1 MREFM
6 SKRIRKELTA
16 KIPRLKGSFREYM
29 SWPLFLAPLLIAMNL
44 IIYFVDMKA
53 GTIMTVFIMIYITAA
68 IGIYQYYR
76 KQLHC
81 DLMNYASNYAQL
93 QKRLL
98 DSMTVPYA
106 MADNAGRIAWSNKEF
121 QKIIE
126 QDGRGHRTLNAI
138 FPEIT
143 GKSYPRGNED
153 STVHVVFCGRNYQ
166 LSIRKILFSDVK
178 DMISIRDQELIKV
191 SMYAVYLFDE
201 TEVLYY
207 QKEIEKE
214 RMVSGL
220 IYMDNYEEAL
230 KSVEEV
236 RRSLLVAL
244 IDRKINKYVIRY
256 DGILKKLEKDK
267 YFVVFKQKH
276 LEEMKEER
284 FSLLEDVKTVNIGN
298 EMSITLSIG
307 LGAGGESYIRNSD
320 YARSAMDM
328 ALGRG
333 GDQVV
338 LKEKDNIT
346 YYGGKSPTQE
356 KNTRVRA
363 RVKAHAL
370 RELIETKED
379 VIIMGHHISDVDC
392 IGAAIG
398 IYRAAKTSAKHA
410 SIVAEDVTN
419 NVKPL
424 MDRYRNTPEYDEDL
438 FITKEEALKR
448 IHPNTLLVVVD
459 TNRPNYTESPELLSR
474 AQNIVVL
481 DHHRQTRDVIEN
493 ALLSY
498 VEPYASS
505 TCEMVAEIL
514 QYYSEDIRIKSGDA
528 DAIYAGMVVDTN
540 NFLNK
545 TGVRTFEAAAFLRR
559 NGADVTRVRKM
570 FRDNMEDYKAK
581 AEAIRNT
588 EVFADSYAISM
599 CPNDT
604 NESPT
609 VIAAQTANELLGIRG
624 IKASFVLTD
633 YNNQIYISG
642 RSIDEVNVQVI
653 MERLGGGGHL
663 SMAGAQLK
671 GVTMEEAIARLK
683 DVITESI
690 RLK

>member
-1 MREFM
+1 M
-6 SKRIRKELTA
+6 SELTKRKIKG

-29 SWPLFLAPLLIAMNL
+29 SWPLFLAPLLIIMNL
-44 IIYFVDMKA
+44 VIYLVDMKA

-76 KQLHC
+76 KQFYC
-81 DLMNYASNYAQL
+81 DLMNYSSNYAQL
-93 QKRLL
+93 QRRLL

-106 MADNAGRIAWSNKEF
+106 MADNTGRIAWSNGEF
-121 QKIIE
+121 QKIVE

-138 FPEIT
+138 FPEVT
-143 GKSYPRGNED
+143 SRSYPKGNED
-153 STVHVVFCGRNYQ
+153 SIVHVVYCGRNYQ

-178 DMISIRDQELIKV
+178 DTVMLNDQELTKV
-191 SMYAVYLFDE
+191 SMYAIYLFDE
-201 TEVLYY
+201 TEVIYY
-207 QKEIEKE
+207 QREIEKE

-230 KSVEEV
+230 NSVEEV

-244 IDRKINKYVIRY
+244 IDRKINKYVNRY
-256 DGILKKLEKDK
+256 GGILKKIEKDK

-459 TNRPNYTESPELLSR
+459 TNRPSYTESPELLSR

-481 DHHRQTRDVIEN
+481 DHHRQTRDVIDN

-581 AEAIRNT
+581 AEAVRNAK
-588 EVFADSYAISM
+588 VFESSYAISV

-609 VIAAQTANELLGIRG
+609 VIAAQAANELLGISG

-663 SMAGAQLK
+663 SIAGAQLK
-671 GVTMEEAIARLK
+671 GVTIEEAIARLQ
-683 DVITESI
+683 DVIKESI
-690 RLK
+690 RNQG

>member
-1 MREFM
+1 M

-143 GKSYPRGNED
+143 SKSYPRGNED

-498 VEPYASS
+498 LEPYASS

-540 NFLNK
+540 NF
-545 TGVRTFEAAAFLRR
+545 
-559 NGADVTRVRKM
+559 
-570 FRDNMEDYKAK
+570 
-581 AEAIRNT
+581 
-588 EVFADSYAISM
+588 
-599 CPNDT
+599 
-604 NESPT
+604 
-609 VIAAQTANELLGIRG
+609 
-624 IKASFVLTD
+624 
-633 YNNQIYISG
+633 
-642 RSIDEVNVQVI
+642 
-653 MERLGGGGHL
+653 
-663 SMAGAQLK
+663 
-671 GVTMEEAIARLK
+671 
-683 DVITESI
+683 
-690 RLK
+690 